1 MPYDANMAQADSLTT
16 DPFLKLNATMVMR
29 RRIIM
34 GDRIG
39 QEPLIRTPPSLD
51 GLDATGKPH
60 AQFLATEHWSLLATR
75 SMTWNEI
82 FSRTG
87 TYLTVLSATV
97 IALSLVA
104 NATGFGPG
112 FRTFALLVLPIALLV
127 GVGTFFRLIEADIE
141 DAWLVIG
148 MNRLRH
154 AYLELAPEL
163 EPYFVASHHDDEP
176 GMLKTYSF
184 RRRVGPTHWLSG
196 SPVIIGIINS
206 VVTGVLAAVVG
217 DAAGA
222 GETLRTITAVVI
234 AVASAVLLGLAGYR
248 RIRQA
253 TRDYQPQFPS

>member
-1 MPYDANMAQADSLTT
+1 
-16 DPFLKLNATMVMR
+16 MR
-29 RRIIM
+29 
-34 GDRIG
+34 
-39 QEPLIRTPPSLD
+39 QQPPVSPPPSLD
-51 GLDATGKPH
+51 GLDASGNPH

-104 NATGFGPG
+104 NATGFGQD
-112 FRTFALLVLPIALLV
+112 FRTFALLILPVVLLV
-127 GVGTFFRLIEADIE
+127 GLGTYFRLIEADIE

-176 GMLKTYSF
+176 GLLQTYAF
-184 RRRVGPTHWLSG
+184 RSRVGLTHWLSG
-196 SPVIIGIINS
+196 SPVIVGIIDA
-206 VVTGVLAAVVG
+206 VVTGVL
-217 DAAGA
+217 
-222 GETLRTITAVVI
+222 TAVVCQ
-234 AVASAVLLGLAGYR
+234 AVGAGVVLRTTAGVLAALAVAVLLGTMGYR
-248 RIRQA
+248 KVHQVSRGYRP
-253 TRDYQPQFPS
+253 RFPS